1 MKKRVLCL
9 YRVSTKM
16 QVNRET
22 DDIPM
27 QKAECEKFIAKHPDW
42 QLHDEI
48 AEKGISGFKNTSHN
62 RDALNEIMER
72 ATKKEFDILLVYM
85 SDRLGRREDDTPF
98 YVADLNNL
106 GIEVWS
112 VNENQLKTEEHID
125 KLMNYIRFWNAEGE
139 SLKTSVRVRDAQ
151 LEMLKRG
158 EYTGGGCPYGY
169 NLVYSGKY
177 NNKGRA
183 LKQLEINPEQA
194 EIVKK
199 IFELSTNQGMGG
211 YRIAQELNNSN
222 IPTQKGSK
230 WTLCTINNIL
240 RNPIYKGYYSYGKFK
255 VKGKRGRTS
264 PDDWDYSPIKNEALA
279 IIEESF
285 WNKAQRV
292 REARTPDHY
301 KKENIDYGNYPP
313 RSNGK
318 LLLMG
323 LVYCGYCG
331 SRLSNG
337 TAYDKW
343 TTKDGIQHKKIRGQY
358 KCISRTEGKTDCK
371 GRYNYKQES
380 LETAVLKVISNYI
393 HQFKETEIIDKLLKE
408 QQARQKQE
416 QKELRAIQQ
425 KIKAVEK
432 DIDTLKEQLPQAL
445 RNEFMLSLS
454 ELEDLINTNKEKLST
469 LKAEYLK
476 KQEEFSTYALERS
489 ELTKLSSIVPKWEV
503 FQDLTMQEQRMFI
516 STIVDRVY
524 VKEGS
529 LEIKMKIELGAFL
542 PPIPNSNASTSH

>member
-16 QVNRET
+16 QVNKET

-42 QLHDEI
+42 VFYDEI

-72 ATKKEFDILLVYM
+72 ATQKKFDILLVYM

-112 VNENQLKTEEHID
+112 VNENQLKTEQHID

-151 LEMLKRG
+151 LEMVKRG

-169 NLVYSGKY
+169 NQVYSGKY

-183 LKQLEINPEQA
+183 LKKLEINPEQA
-194 EIVKK
+194 KVIQR
-199 IFELSTNQGMGG
+199 IFSLSTNEGMGG
-211 YRIAQELNNSN
+211 YRIAQILNNDN

-240 RNPIYKGYYSYGKFK
+240 RNPIYKGYYSYGKGK
-255 VKGKRGRTS
+255 VKGKRGRVS
-264 PDDWDYSPIKNEALA
+264 PDEWFYSPQQNPDLV

-285 WNKAQRV
+285 WDKAQRV
-292 REARTPDHY
+292 RESRTPDHY
-301 KKENIDYGNYPP
+301 KKENINYGNYPSQTKG
-313 RSNGK
+313 R

-323 LVYCGYCG
+323 IAYCGYCH
-331 SRLSNG
+331 SKLSNG

-343 TTKDGIQHKKIRGQY
+343 ITKDGVQHKKMRGQY
-358 KCISRTEGKTDCK
+358 KCISKCEGNPTCQ
-371 GRYNYKQES
+371 GRFTYKQEQ
-380 LETAVLKVISNYI
+380 LEEVVLKVVSNYI
-393 HQFKETEIIDKLLKE
+393 NRFEKENIINQLQKE
-408 QQARQKQE
+408 QQERQRQE
-416 QKELRAIQQ
+416 QKVLQTIQQ
-425 KIKAVEK
+425 KIKSIEK
-432 DIDTLKEQLPQAL
+432 DIDTLKEQIPQAI
-445 RNEFMLSLS
+445 RNEFILSLS
-454 ELEDLINTNKEKLST
+454 ELEDLIQADKEKLVSA
-469 LKAEYLK
+469 KADFLA
-476 KQEEFSTYALERS
+476 KQQEFSAHDLKRT
-489 ELTKLSSIVPKWEV
+489 ELQQLSCIVPKWNTFSE
-503 FQDLTMQEQRMFI
+503 LSLPEKKMFL
-516 STIVDRVY
+516 STIINRVY

-529 LEIKMKIELGAFL
+529 IEIEMKIDLVV
-542 PPIPNSNASTSH
+542 